1 MSITLFTS
9 CPLLSRLSF
18 RFIKMRGQPGKPP
31 DQQRTTKCL
40 KCNEI
45 FESKK
50 LWKTHKKEQ
59 CNGATFSHVDTPI
72 VDIVVAPKQMQQA
85 QPKSKQEATAIDENK
100 KAKTAMTAK
109 GSGKDSPCVL
119 EEVLKGEDKEKNTKK
134 KKKKNKREDNE
145 DKEKK
150 KKNEVK
156 KDEGTKGV
164 KTRGELEDYN
174 EQGGDH
180 HDERRDEER
189 ERGSKDTGDDDEGG
203 GQNGTGDDDEGGGQN
218 STGDD
223 DEGGGQNS
231 TGDDDEG
238 GGLEST
244 GLPIEDDD
252 DDDDEGGGQNSTGDD
267 DEGGGHESTSDDD
280 EGGGQ
285 DGTGPPIDVYKFGKQ
300 FLNEEDTKL
309 YLAKSID
316 VAKSTQDL
324 LRNKRKVPL
333 KVEKK
338 ELDVALEEN
347 LLHLCEKYAKEDELL
362 KIYALGNDSDKS
374 RSLSEI
380 FSAVW
385 RATAYPLIGA
395 YFMAIRT
402 ASSWAT
408 HFKSMTGNDPSTT
421 NSDLISEYNTTT
433 FDMALYGVMGG
444 QKKGFLPKKHLQ
456 EDLQE
461 DTEDKAK
468 NEAYHTWYQAYIYNV
483 YKL

>member
-1 MSITLFTS
+1 
-9 CPLLSRLSF
+9 
-18 RFIKMRGQPGKPP
+18 
-31 DQQRTTKCL
+31 
-40 KCNEI
+40 
-45 FESKK
+45 
-50 LWKTHKKEQ
+50 
-59 CNGATFSHVDTPI
+59 
-72 VDIVVAPKQMQQA
+72 MQQA

-119 EEVLKGEDKEKNTKK
+119 EEVLEGEDKEKNTKK

-189 ERGSKDTGDDDEGG
+189 ERGSKD
-203 GQNGTGDDDEGGGQN
+203 
-218 STGDD
+218 
-223 DEGGGQNS
+223 
-231 TGDDDEG
+231 
-238 GGLEST
+238 
-244 GLPIEDDD
+244 
-252 DDDDEGGGQNSTGDD
+252 TGDD